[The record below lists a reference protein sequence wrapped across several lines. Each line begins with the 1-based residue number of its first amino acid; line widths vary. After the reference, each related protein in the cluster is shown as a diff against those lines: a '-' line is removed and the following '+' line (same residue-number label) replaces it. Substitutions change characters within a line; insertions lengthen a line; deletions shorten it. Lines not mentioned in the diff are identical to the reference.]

1 MYSNS
6 SRTPCVPWIVSTHIT
21 GHVWTT
27 CILCDRQVATSHML
41 TATEKQHG
49 PIPSCGLK
57 MLVVQNCNMGC
68 NMGFTWN
75 SQKSQPM
82 HTPTLPCSRV
92 EMPSN
97 GRCLAWWQEECKVF
111 GLGGQ
116 GRQKGKK
123 KGKKNL
129 SPQVF
134 VRVFSHCHQDSP
146 PQGGCRGVSV
156 RKWLMPAKLP
166 RRSYFKNENN
176 KQIKAALALRQHSY
190 FNVFHVCNESFINIR
205 YKWRE

>member
-27 CILCDRQVATSHML
+27 CVLCDRQVATSHML

-123 KGKKNL
+123 KGKKKSVPTSICEGFQSL
-129 SPQVF
+129 PSGQSTS
-134 VRVFSHCHQDSP
+134 RW
-146 PQGGCRGVSV
+146 VSGYERQEV
-156 RKWLMPAKLP
+156 A
-166 RRSYFKNENN
+166 NAC
-176 KQIKAALALRQHSY
+176 QAATKELL
-190 FNVFHVCNESFINIR
+190 
-205 YKWRE
+205 